1 VPSIEQAA
9 DVRSTDQPSPY
20 PSGMLELLE
29 DEGLSISQLFAV
41 AWGLAVAAFVAWLV
55 LLNRLGGQGSWN
67 TGTGALAVAV
77 TCSAFSAFSASCAVI
92 VAIKSSEVR
101 IRRELRR
108 LGATP
113 R

>member
-1 VPSIEQAA
+1 
-9 DVRSTDQPSPY
+9 
-20 PSGMLELLE
+20 MLELHD
-29 DEGLSISQLFAV
+29 DEGLSISQFFAI

-67 TGTGALAVAV
+67 TGTGVALAVAV
-77 TCSAFSAFSASCAVI
+77 TCSVFSACCAVI

-108 LGATP
+108 LGPTP
-113 R
+113 S